1 MNKAAEEAD
10 RSIKEELEIVAN
22 RLTEAEAATIRLG
35 AQQLVLLKDAND
47 LRTAL
52 TASETAMNT
61 MKSTSE
67 AAMVSLT
74 TNLAIERSQFEQTVT
89 KFQAQL
95 QDLQKERDEH
105 ASLASTHRNDLDTL
119 RTVSSEAAVKH
130 TEERT
135 RLELQCT
142 QLEQQVDSLQK
153 QVQKLEEKFH
163 CNQVTLSTQRE
174 ELKKL
179 TKLEKELQMV
189 GKRAECVTNDRDV
202 LSDRSTE
209 LKSQLT
215 ALRNRIALAE
225 KDRDALLVQ
234 NVELEME
241 LSALAKRAANAEK
254 EREESASRS
263 WFRRAIV
270 EEKAV
275 TQTKYDLVMQDLS
288 TAHTE
293 IAEYKRQVIEM
304 TMKRI
309 DDEGTICYN
318 PHLPNSQQFL
328 LALIRLYMLQPYKN
342 TPR

>member
-1 MNKAAEEAD
+1 MHAD
-10 RSIKEELEIVAN
+10 
-22 RLTEAEAATIRLG
+22 
-35 AQQLVLLKDAND
+35 
-47 LRTAL
+47 
-52 TASETAMNT
+52 
-61 MKSTSE
+61 
-67 AAMVSLT
+67 
-74 TNLAIERSQFEQTVT
+74 ERM
-89 KFQAQL
+89 
-95 QDLQKERDEH
+95 
-105 ASLASTHRNDLDTL
+105 
-119 RTVSSEAAVKH
+119 
-130 TEERT
+130 
-135 RLELQCT
+135 RLEQQRQ

-179 TKLEKELQMV
+179 TEMSVTNAKLEQELKMV

-215 ALRNRIALAE
+215 ALRNRISLAE
-225 KDRDALLVQ
+225 KDRDALLAQ

-241 LSALAKRAANAEK
+241 LSALARRAAVAEK

-275 TQTKYDLVMQDLS
+275 TQTKYDHVMQDLS
-288 TAHTE
+288 TAHAE

-309 DDEGTICYN
+309 DDEGTICYI

-328 LALIRLYMLQPYKN
+328 LALIRLYILQPYKN

>member
-1 MNKAAEEAD
+1 M
-10 RSIKEELEIVAN
+10 
-22 RLTEAEAATIRLG
+22 
-35 AQQLVLLKDAND
+35 
-47 LRTAL
+47 
-52 TASETAMNT
+52 
-61 MKSTSE
+61 
-67 AAMVSLT
+67 
-74 TNLAIERSQFEQTVT
+74 
-89 KFQAQL
+89 
-95 QDLQKERDEH
+95 
-105 ASLASTHRNDLDTL
+105 SLASTHLNDLHTL
-119 RTVSSEAAVKH
+119 RAVGSEASAKH
-130 TEERT
+130 ADDRML
-135 RLELQCT
+135 LEQQRI
-142 QLEQQVDSLQK
+142 QLEQQVDSLKVALDKEKKNIEVFKLEKEKVTDTPSRYILYHVLLTHPIVTLYQHTSLTHSTNTLHPHTRHLHH
-153 QVQKLEEKFH
+153 QEISSLRASVQKLEEKFH

-179 TKLEKELQMV
+179 TKLEKELEMV

-209 LKSQLT
+209 LKAQLT

-241 LSALAKRAANAEK
+241 LNALSKRAAIAEK

-275 TQTKYDLVMQDLS
+275 TQTKYDHVMQDLS
-288 TAHTE
+288 TAHAE

-309 DDEGTICYN
+309 DEEGTISYN
-318 PHLPNSQQFL
+318 PHLPNSQPFL
-328 LALIRLYMLQPYKN
+328 LALIRLYMIQPYKN
-342 TPR
+342 TPS